1 MCSQKCDA
9 GHENNSGREKA
20 DVRLISKLIFEA
32 DFEADFE
39 ASKPKNLKNGSH
51 PRNIMPKKRF
61 CLASLG
67 GASFAR
73 TGAEHPV
80 PLFRNKLYCAINS
93 LFRYKLPSFPK
104 LLPSGKKSN
113 SPLTKI
119 LPSGKKSNSPLP
131 IHPQSPNC
139 FTPLRY

>member
-1 MCSQKCDA
+1 MCSQKRDA
-9 GHENNSGREKA
+9 GHENNSGHEKA
-20 DVRLISKLIFEA
+20 DVRLISKLI
-32 DFEADFE
+32 FEADFE

-80 PLFRNKLYCAINS
+80 PLFRNKLYCTINS

-113 SPLTKI
+113 SPL
-119 LPSGKKSNSPLP
+119 P

-139 FTPLRY
+139 FPPPLRY

>member
-9 GHENNSGREKA
+9 GHENNSGHEKA

-61 CLASLG
+61 CLASL
-67 GASFAR
+67 AL
-73 TGAEHPV
+73 V
-80 PLFRNKLYCAINS
+80 PSTLFLYFGINSIAPSTLYFGINS
-93 LFRYKLPSFPK
+93 LHFPNSFPRVK
-104 LLPSGKKSN
+104 NPT
-113 SPLTKI
+113 PHC
-119 LPSGKKSNSPLP
+119 P
-131 IHPQSPNC
+131 PNC
-139 FTPLRY
+139 FPPRYAID